1 MSPADLLAFITI
13 LMWPAV
19 PLFWIPVHGFPKFF
33 RKLELLTYVVPL
45 VLWLP
50 LAHLFFRYRD
60 VLLGFRTDLPLL
72 VKTAGLLLFCT
83 GTVLH
88 LWTGKLL
95 GIKGL
100 VGLPEISSKAESRLV
115 MKGPFI
121 VVRHPTYLAHTLL
134 FAGVF
139 LITGVVT
146 VGIVTL
152 LDFVIMN
159 AVVIPLEDREL
170 ESRFGKE
177 YEEYKKN
184 VPGFFPRMFGKK
196 R

>member
-1 MSPADLLAFITI
+1 MKPSDLLAFITV
-13 LMWPAV
+13 MVWPAV

-33 RKLELLTYVVPL
+33 RKLDLLTYLVPL

-50 LAHLFFRYRD
+50 LAYLFFHFRD
-60 VLLGFRTDLPLL
+60 VLLGFRADLPM
-72 VKTAGLLLFCT
+72 VVRIAGLLLF
-83 GTVLH
+83 GSGGILQ

-95 GIKGL
+95 GLKGL
-100 VGLPEISSKAESRLV
+100 VGLPEISSRAKIRLV
-115 MKGPFI
+115 IRGPFS

-139 LITGVVT
+139 LITGVAA

-152 LDFVIMN
+152 LDFVIIN
-159 AVVIPLEDREL
+159 AVIIPLEDREL
-170 ESRFGKE
+170 EVRFGTE
-177 YEEYKKN
+177 YEEYKKG
-184 VPGFFPRMFGKK
+184 VPRFFPRLFGKN